1 MANIGQ
7 NDADERLFRAFGE
20 RLKAFVA
27 GRIGPTEAAD
37 KIGVSKQLLNRYLKV
52 KEMEI
57 NGKAVVVYPEAGLR
71 LIFGAFTKLGIV
83 FEYEGYRIR
92 AEKLDGTP
100 IPPAVSQQSEFKFNR
115 TFNLPEDKGEV
126 RVDFNRPPG
135 RVKLSVSL
143 KANAS

>member
-1 MANIGQ
+1 MANLP
-7 NDADERLFRAFGE
+7 DKKADQRLFRAFGE
-20 RLKAFVA
+20 RLRAFVD
-27 GRIGPTEAAD
+27 GRISPTEAAD
-37 KIGVSKQLLNRYLKV
+37 KIGVTKQSLSRYLKV
-52 KEMEI
+52 KKMEI
-57 NGKAVVVYPEAGLR
+57 DGKTVVVYSEAGLR

-100 IPPAVSQQSEFKFNR
+100 VPPAESQQGEFKFNR
-115 TFNLPEDKGEV
+115 KFNLPEDKGEV

-143 KANAS
+143 KAKAS